1 MGRRAWTL
9 WRAALM
15 ASATC
20 TLLTLGPERPLE
32 EKADGIGV
40 PLVGVKGAEK
50 EEVDVGKYGSPPSK
64 YPSK

>member
-1 MGRRAWTL
+1 
-9 WRAALM
+9 M

-50 EEVDVGKYGSPPSK
+50 EEVDAGKYGSPPSK